1 MAAGIAEIE
10 TADDWVGLGA
20 GAADLFGE
28 DCATSALHRMLRL
41 PASVARSALL
51 LPEAWR
57 YRNNLIVHDAIYVVL
72 AERLGVG
79 RGVGGGAGQ
88 PVLLVGVQHDADR
101 PARLEPE
108 LAQRRQRLH
117 HPHRHRFL
125 AVVEMEEAAN
135 L

>member
-72 AERLGVG
+72 AERLGAPQLTG
-79 RGVGGGAGQ
+79 FRTMASAPNL
-88 PVLLVGVQHDADR
+88 PVSV
-101 PARLEPE
+101 
-108 LAQRRQRLH
+108 LH
-117 HPHRHRFL
+117 L
-125 AVVEMEEAAN
+125 SAAP
-135 L
+135 